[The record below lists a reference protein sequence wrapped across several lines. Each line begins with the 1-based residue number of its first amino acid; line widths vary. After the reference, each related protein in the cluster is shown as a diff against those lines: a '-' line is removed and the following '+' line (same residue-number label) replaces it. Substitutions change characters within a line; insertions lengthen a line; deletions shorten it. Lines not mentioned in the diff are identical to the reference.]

1 MRLRAVGWAL
11 PYTRA
16 AIGNEYSLIS
26 TSAAEKARGPQRLYE
41 VRVDGKP
48 LRIAVKSGQ
57 VTVPSSSPKEPNVVV
72 ETGPEVM
79 SQLLTGAL
87 DVDDAI
93 ASGRVSV
100 DGDRA
105 EARRL
110 FEMFRFPSPEDARV

>member
-1 MRLRAVGWAL
+1 KTVGRTVNGDYVSTDPLALALRCAF
-11 PYTRA
+11 R
-16 AIGNEYSLIS
+16 S
-26 TSAAEKARGPQRLYE
+26 EKALGPERLYE
-41 VRVDGKP
+41 VRVDGKL
-48 LRIAVKSGQ
+48 LRIAVKSRQ

-110 FEMFRFPSPEDARV
+110 FEMF